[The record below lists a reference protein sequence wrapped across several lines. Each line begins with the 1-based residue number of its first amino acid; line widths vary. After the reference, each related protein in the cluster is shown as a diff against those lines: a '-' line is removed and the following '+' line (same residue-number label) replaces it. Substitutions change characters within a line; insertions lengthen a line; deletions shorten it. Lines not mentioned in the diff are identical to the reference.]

1 MITLE
6 QVPGGAS
13 WSTISAREDGGTPEQ
28 RPLRP
33 GHPHAP
39 LLGSASLQRT
49 RVAGSEEPSDETFSL
64 HSLSLRAAVF
74 LLPPHRMEYD
84 HPP

>member
-1 MITLE
+1 MIIKSCRNDSKMRRKQIYVLTLE

-13 WSTISAREDGGTPEQ
+13 WPTIPAGEDGGTPEW

-33 GHPHAP
+33 GRPHAP

-49 RVAGSEEPSDETFSL
+49 GS
-64 HSLSLRAAVF
+64 
-74 LLPPHRMEYD
+74 
-84 HPP
+84 